1 MLLCMYQ
8 YVCFVCNLLVMDL
21 YLSSLTVFFPLF
33 FVSFFLPYILMI
45 VLEEGIKA
53 YVHFFEKEKNLAG
66 ESHSNFIHNSQN
78 SEILQMSISWYMDT

>member
-1 MLLCMYQ
+1 MYVS
-8 YVCFVCNLLVMDL
+8 VCVFVCNLLVMDL

-53 YVHFFEKEKNLAG
+53 YVHMQSWSRKLKILEENFRLKTNL
-66 ESHSNFIHNSQN
+66 
-78 SEILQMSISWYMDT
+78 